1 MSYMKKI
8 LISGGF
14 KNATQTLLHTFIN
27 LVGENVKKTHDYP
40 WEKNFDEWDN
50 EIIVVPFRN
59 NSTKFL

>member
-27 LVGENVKKTHDYP
+27 LVGEKCKK
-40 WEKNFDEWDN
+40 
-50 EIIVVPFRN
+50 
-59 NSTKFL
+59 NSRLSLGKKF